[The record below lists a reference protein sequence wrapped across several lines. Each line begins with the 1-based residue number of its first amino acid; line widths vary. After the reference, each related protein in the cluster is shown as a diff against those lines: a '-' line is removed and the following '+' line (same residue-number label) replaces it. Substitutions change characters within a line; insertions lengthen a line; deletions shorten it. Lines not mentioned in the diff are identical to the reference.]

1 MTQQGASFSPV
12 GISLSANR
20 DHNLITLQNAFN
32 DGLALPRGCRALGT
46 RYTLELSASSQ
57 VSTLISHN
65 LHKSHMF
72 ISHDRTQTPRRTPVH
87 AARMQVKSWR
97 KSLEN
102 KLLSQRKGSEGETQ
116 HLRRLRHTSSTLL
129 FLRDSVTQ
137 TGSTH
142 TFCDNSRHFST
153 RGTRCRRSQVG
164 SSRRGNRR

>member
-1 MTQQGASFSPV
+1 MPTVTTTLLKYFTKCIQRRPCVAAWLPGV
-12 GISLSANR
+12 GNKIY
-20 DHNLITLQNAFN
+20 F
-32 DGLALPRGCRALGT
+32 RALSQ
-46 RYTLELSASSQ
+46 LSS
-57 VSTLISHN
+57 LISHTRHN
-65 LHKSHMF
+65 LQPPQ
-72 ISHDRTQTPRRTPVH
+72 ITSHDRTHKHRRRTPVH

-129 FLRDSVTQ
+129 FLRYSVTQ

>member
-57 VSTLISHN
+57 VSSRTTSPQIT
-65 LHKSHMF
+65 
-72 ISHDRTQTPRRTPVH
+72 SHDRTQTPRRTPVH